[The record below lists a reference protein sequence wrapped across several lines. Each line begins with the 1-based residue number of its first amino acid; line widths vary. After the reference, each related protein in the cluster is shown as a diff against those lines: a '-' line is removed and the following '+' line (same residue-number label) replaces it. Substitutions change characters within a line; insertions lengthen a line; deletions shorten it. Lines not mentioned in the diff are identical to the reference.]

1 MTLSIRTRL
10 LAGISAGMAI
20 LLIVFSFVIYE
31 VIRRVM
37 INQFDSSLLY
47 TARML
52 SASVELENGK
62 IGIELESEQMP
73 EFQRKKHPT
82 YYELWKNDGTMAVKS
97 PSLGDDDFLHA
108 DSFIETPA
116 FKSIKFKNRRH
127 LRIVGFR
134 FIPRNADNE
143 ERNSDGPNEAQLV
156 TLIVGRDVGD
166 MHHNLLLLRWL
177 LLIASVSTIVLSF
190 IIGGFV
196 VKQGLGPLNFLAD
209 EIASIKENNLT
220 SKIAGGI
227 LPAEIQPIRNRLNEM
242 LGRLEESF
250 NRERRFTADVAHEL
264 RTPLAGIRS
273 TIEVN
278 LFRNREQGE
287 YAAAFSDCLAIA
299 EGMQK
304 MVDNLLVL
312 SRIDT
317 NQTNFRRDRVM
328 VAEIIDSCWRLL
340 SLKAAKHGVNFENR
354 IPVELTCR
362 SDSNGMSMVISNILD
377 NAVEYT
383 NQGGQIKVD
392 GREAGSRIEVT
403 IANTGCRLANDEVL
417 HVFDWFWRADSS
429 RTDTGTHF
437 GLGLALV
444 RRIVTALGGSASV
457 EVKPGGIFIMHLVL
471 PA

>member
-1 MTLSIRTRL
+1 L
-10 LAGISAGMAI
+10 L
-20 LLIVFSFVIYE
+20 
-31 VIRRVM
+31 
-37 INQFDSSLLY
+37 
-47 TARML
+47 
-52 SASVELENGK
+52 
-62 IGIELESEQMP
+62 
-73 EFQRKKHPT
+73 
-82 YYELWKNDGTMAVKS
+82 
-97 PSLGDDDFLHA
+97 
-108 DSFIETPA
+108 
-116 FKSIKFKNRRH
+116 
-127 LRIVGFR
+127 
-134 FIPRNADNE
+134 
-143 ERNSDGPNEAQLV
+143 
-156 TLIVGRDVGD
+156 
-166 MHHNLLLLRWL
+166 
-177 LLIASVSTIVLSF
+177 
-190 IIGGFV
+190 
-196 VKQGLGPLNFLAD
+196 
-209 EIASIKENNLT
+209 
-220 SKIAGGI
+220 
-227 LPAEIQPIRNRLNEM
+227 
-242 LGRLEESF
+242 
-250 NRERRFTADVAHEL
+250 
-264 RTPLAGIRS
+264 
-273 TIEVN
+273 
-278 LFRNREQGE
+278 RNREQGE

-417 HVFDWFWRADSS
+417 HVFDCFWRADSS